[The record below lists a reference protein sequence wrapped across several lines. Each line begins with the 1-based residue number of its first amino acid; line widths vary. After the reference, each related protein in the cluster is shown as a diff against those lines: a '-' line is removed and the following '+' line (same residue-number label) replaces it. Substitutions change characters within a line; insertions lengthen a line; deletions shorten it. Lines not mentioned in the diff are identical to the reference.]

1 MQQEK
6 KGEGVGEKEGR
17 EVGEG
22 RWEGGQRGK
31 ERQRQRDRERDR
43 VRDRERERERES
55 PVLFLQVLAI
65 SAQQHMTRQR
75 FALRNKDSLAK
86 KMGKLAQKGAATK
99 ADAKAKAQPSD
110 KGGKGAAPQAE
121 VEAKTEAEQLAKQR
135 AEELQKK
142 QEHDLLAA
150 AKAAKGSEAEPGTG
164 EQGPKLT
171 LADADAELRLAKE
184 SEASP
189 GFLGDGQTVA
199 FQHPDDPDVR
209 VLPVPA
215 ASTDRVEDTVKIVQ
229 PKKKAKTEVKPSLG
243 SSWVDESPAKAEP
256 PAESADA
263 IEPSAVEI
271 PEQALPGND
280 EVLGICSACK
290 LNVTKAQPHYVT
302 NAKKKVRDGTV
313 KQFTYHTHTICK
325 QMDNGLRKLLGGS
338 VEHKEVWNDLS
349 KTEQLDWW
357 EQNSGLSLYGQTT
370 ALNVLLEHRQEE
382 MFRREVNKNRTPMS
396 RTMLDTAVKDG
407 KMSTQEVESIIKNC
421 DNYEDKERGVT
432 FWVVSDYKI
441 TESNVFTK
449 LTVKGR
455 KANQEESKKGKKA
468 PKIEA
473 PPEDGAAEGAAEGG
487 SAPKG
492 GRKTGSAVKL
502 LSESG
507 RVACE
512 KAEKILKEAMFSWDQ
527 EMADFDPRDGGL
539 DADVP
544 ERVLVDT
551 RAIYEECVE
560 HSALVAGILANG
572 SWPAGVAQAAVVKKA
587 KENVD
592 KLNAKLDKVRQF
604 RSD

>member
-1 MQQEK
+1 M
-6 KGEGVGEKEGR
+6 
-17 EVGEG
+17 
-22 RWEGGQRGK
+22 
-31 ERQRQRDRERDR
+31 
-43 VRDRERERERES
+43 
-55 PVLFLQVLAI
+55 
-65 SAQQHMTRQR
+65 
-75 FALRNKDSLAK
+75 
-86 KMGKLAQKGAATK
+86 
-99 ADAKAKAQPSD
+99 
-110 KGGKGAAPQAE
+110 
-121 VEAKTEAEQLAKQR
+121 
-135 AEELQKK
+135 
-142 QEHDLLAA
+142 
-150 AKAAKGSEAEPGTG
+150 
-164 EQGPKLT
+164 
-171 LADADAELRLAKE
+171 
-184 SEASP
+184 
-189 GFLGDGQTVA
+189 
-199 FQHPDDPDVR
+199 
-209 VLPVPA
+209 
-215 ASTDRVEDTVKIVQ
+215 
-229 PKKKAKTEVKPSLG
+229 
-243 SSWVDESPAKAEP
+243 
-256 PAESADA
+256 
-263 IEPSAVEI
+263 
-271 PEQALPGND
+271 
-280 EVLGICSACK
+280 
-290 LNVTKAQPHYVT
+290 T

-455 KANQEESKKGKKA
+455 KANQEEFKKGKKA

-492 GRKTGSAVKL
+492 GRKTGSAVKP

-512 KAEKILKEAMFSWDQ
+512 KAEKILKEAMVSWDQ
-527 EMADFDPRDGGL
+527 EMADFDPRSCQL

-544 ERVLVDT
+544 ERVLLDT

-592 KLNAKLDKVRQF
+592 KLKAKLDKVRQF
-604 RSD
+604 CSE